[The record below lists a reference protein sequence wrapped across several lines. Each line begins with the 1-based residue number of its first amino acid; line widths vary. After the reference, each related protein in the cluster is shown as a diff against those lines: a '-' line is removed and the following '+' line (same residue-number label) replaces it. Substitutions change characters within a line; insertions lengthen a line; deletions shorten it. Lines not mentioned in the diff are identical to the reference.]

1 MMYGERSGWRRDGF
15 ESHEGMVG
23 VLLADGSEPKPVL
36 FDLGSGAAFH
46 ESSDWWH
53 YDGTFRRPTAVSMR
67 GRCACGWRG
76 TTRYPIDWETVREDD
91 DPDAYDTSGPY
102 EEWEAHLDDVAGR
115 AVPLPEDLAELLGQ
129 VRERLDRLWLK
140 EDKMRAYATMLK
152 TCDDL
157 EAIVAETGPQAA
169 RALTHE
175 HDEVEGEGEDGAVP
189 ALAEALGMTEKAA
202 RTRLRHYEHL
212 TWR

>member
-1 MMYGERSGWRRDGF
+1 MIYGERSGWRRDGF

-36 FDLGSGAAFH
+36 FDLGSGATFH
-46 ESSDWWH
+46 ESSDWWN

-76 TTRYPIDWETVREDD
+76 TKNFPIDWETVREDD

-102 EEWEAHLDDVAGR
+102 TEWEAHLDDVAGR
-115 AVPLPEDLAELLGQ
+115 AVALPEDLAGLLGK
-129 VRERLDRLWLK
+129 VRERLDRLWLE
-140 EDKMRAYATMLK
+140 EDKACAYATMLK
-152 TCDDL
+152 ACDGL
-157 EAIVAETGPQAA
+157 EAIVTEVGPEAA
-169 RALTHE
+169 RALGHE
-175 HDEVEGEGEDGAVP
+175 QDEDGAVP
-189 ALAEALGMTEKAA
+189 ALAEALGMTEQAA

>member
-1 MMYGERSGWRRDGF
+1 MYGERDGWRRDGF

-36 FDLGSGAAFH
+36 FDLGSGSTFH
-46 ESSDWWH
+46 ESASWWH
-53 YDGTFRRPTAVSMR
+53 YDGTFRRPTAVTMR

-76 TTRYPIDWETVREDD
+76 TKTYPIDWEKVREDD

-115 AVPLPEDLAELLGQ
+115 AVALPEDLAGLLGK
-129 VRERLDRLWLK
+129 VREHLDRLWLE
-140 EDKMRAYATMLK
+140 EDKTRAYATMLK
-152 TCDDL
+152 TCDRL
-157 EAIVAETGPQAA
+157 EAIVAEVGPEAA
-169 RALTHE
+169 RALTH
-175 HDEVEGEGEDGAVP
+175 DQDDDEDGSMPSV
-189 ALAEALGMTEKAA
+189 AEVLGMTEKAA
-202 RTRLRHYEHL
+202 RTRLLHYEHL